1 MGLVFLTVTVPQ
13 NQMHRP
19 MCLLLQSVVALG
31 SSCVHSE
38 TVGAGP
44 RAILGWLGLTLHS
57 HTSSEVSRVDVSV
70 IPPSDTGVVPRS
82 TQSPL

>member
-13 NQMHRP
+13 NQMHCP

-31 SSCVHSE
+31 SSRVHSE
-38 TVGAGP
+38 TVGP

-70 IPPSDTGVVPRS
+70 IPPNDTGVVPRS